1 MYVCLTASTCEYNIY
16 QHTSP
21 FSFSLCAF
29 SRSTCRW
36 SLACAN
42 QAEFR
47 VAHVRLNDIFF
58 FRYLAHFIGATFFFP
73 IPSVYTQKNNKKTNT
88 TPKKKM
94 LTDLTDKNKDHQL
107 SKLEFRQLVT
117 LPEFHKFLHRL
128 GLSPATKVERFNSNS
143 IYAFLMG
150 DGAPIS
156 AFFLLPTRVV
166 LACYIYL
173 S

>member
-1 MYVCLTASTCEYNIY
+1 MQMEFGVCKPGRIQSGPRMTF
-16 QHTSP
+16 
-21 FSFSLCAF
+21 FSFVIL
-29 SRSTCRW
+29 
-36 SLACAN
+36 LILL
-42 QAEFR
+42 
-47 VAHVRLNDIFF
+47 VPP
-58 FRYLAHFIGATFFFP
+58 FFFP
-73 IPSVYTQKNNKKTNT
+73 FLPSTPKKTTKNTNT

-166 LACYIYL
+166 VACYIYL